1 MKKLMRNVLSINP
14 LFAVALSTLFL
25 GSSAVS
31 CTSSSMSTQGDNSA
45 TYEPAAVPE
54 DAAQKADDQEAIQ
67 IGEQMLLA
75 FQEKDFAAFC
85 EYLSPEYKQQ
95 VNQSDFMELRTNLG
109 SFQQ

>member
-1 MKKLMRNVLSINP
+1 MQNVLSVKP
-14 LFAVALSTLFL
+14 FFSVALSALFL
-25 GSSAVS
+25 GSSAIS
-31 CTSSSMSTQGDNSA
+31 CTSSSMNTQGDSND